1 MSYSTKV
8 KKALSETT
16 AVEIGLET
24 GEIKTVNK
32 CCALSFFYG
41 AMLFSKK
48 LNKDTMTI
56 SLENEKLLE
65 ILTYIM
71 IHHFLAKPTVRQIE
85 KGGKTKFEVSFKREL
100 IAKDLAEIL
109 FDDSEVMPYYFE
121 CKNCL
126 KYFVRGAFLTSGN
139 ITDPERDYRVEFVL
153 GSLFLAKSLCE
164 YIKGYIEAKITKR
177 GSSYVVYIKGSER
190 IETFCALIGAKTVA
204 FDVIEKTIE
213 KDKKNALNRQC
224 NCDSANIKKTVSA
237 SVDVRLAIK
246 KLRDSGKFSSL
257 PDELKKTAELREE
270 YPEESLSSLALLYE
284 GGISRSG
291 LNHRMKKLIELSKD

>member
-8 KKALSETT
+8 KKALSDTT
-16 AVEIGLET
+16 ALEIGLD
-24 GEIKTVNK
+24 GSDKKTINK
-32 CCALSFFYG
+32 CCTLSFFYG
-41 AMLFSKK
+41 AMLYNKK
-48 LNKDTMTI
+48 LDKNTMTI

-65 ILTYIM
+65 ILTFIM
-71 IHHFLAKPTVRQIE
+71 IQHFLAKPTVKEIE
-85 KGGKTKFEVSFKREL
+85 KNGKKRFEVSFKREL
-100 IAKDLAEIL
+100 IAKDLTEMFETPYE
-109 FDDSEVMPYYFE
+109 FD

-126 KYFVRGAFLTSGN
+126 SYFLRGAFLASGN
-139 ITDPERDYRVEFVL
+139 ITDPERDYRVEFVVGTL
-153 GSLFLAKSLCE
+153 GQAKSIIE
-164 YIKGYIEAKITKR
+164 YLNPYVDAKVTKR
-177 GSSYVVYIKGSER
+177 GSYYVAYIKGSER
-190 IETFCALIGAKTVA
+190 TENFSALIGAKKVA
-204 FDVIEKTIE
+204 FDVIEKSIE
-213 KDKKNALNRQC
+213 KDKKNTLNRLC

-270 YPEESLSSLALLYE
+270 YPDESLSSLALLYE

>member
-8 KKALSETT
+8 KKALSQTT

-24 GEIKTVNK
+24 GEEKRINK
-32 CCALSFFYG
+32 CCTLSFFYG
-41 AMLFSKK
+41 AMLFSNK
-48 LNKDTMTI
+48 LDKSTMTI

-71 IHHFLAKPTVRQIE
+71 IHHFLAKPTVRQIQ

-100 IAKDLAEIL
+100 LAKEL
-109 FDDSEVMPYYFE
+109 SEMFETPSNEFE

-126 KYFVRGAFLTSGN
+126 KFFLRGVFLASGN
-139 ITDPERDYRVEFVL
+139 ITDPERDYRAEFIVK
-153 GSLFLAKSLCE
+153 SEALAKTLTE
-164 YIKGYIEAKITKR
+164 YIKPYTDAKVTKR
-177 GSSYVVYIKGSER
+177 GSAYVVYIKGSER
-190 IETFCALIGAKTVA
+190 IETFCALIGAKKVA
-204 FDVIEKTIE
+204 FDVIEKSIE

-257 PDELKKTAELREE
+257 PDELKKTAELREK

-291 LNHRMKKLIELSKD
+291 LNHRMKKLIELSKK